1 MIRSSGLIT
10 RDRLKGLALAVTI
23 SWTVSKL
30 QRCGDTGA
38 RAQGLWAEWP
48 GKLGGGKWMPLL
60 FGPQEAWLEIRQNV
74 AEDRGR
80 PRTQVWKGLKESPR

>member
-1 MIRSSGLIT
+1 
-10 RDRLKGLALAVTI
+10 
-23 SWTVSKL
+23 
-30 QRCGDTGA
+30 
-38 RAQGLWAEWP
+38 
-48 GKLGGGKWMPLL
+48 MPLL